1 MNNSLS
7 CAQFF
12 RFDLPYVNYPLWYKY
27 REKKQFFYV
36 FRESENFEV
45 ESEEGRADLSEC
57 PNNKFDDFDD
67 DYENE
72 LSSHET
78 RERRKNLNLSPLRK
92 EVRLPDMYN
101 SPVQAGSGIDLLDLA
116 KLAEERTESTDFLN
130 KSGNYLL

>member
-1 MNNSLS
+1 MV
-7 CAQFF
+7 QVQ
-12 RFDLPYVNYPLWYKY
+12 R
-27 REKKQFFYV
+27 KKQFFYV

-92 EVRLPDMYN
+92 EVRLPDMNN
-101 SPVQAGSGIDLLDLA
+101 SPVQAGSGTDLLDLA